1 VLDRSERRQQRRD
14 LEDRAVQEGR
24 IPPGQSLT
32 LKWPVLDTGIVPTVD
47 LATWRLQLYG
57 LVHEPC
63 ELTWADFRRLPQ
75 SMMTSDIHCVT
86 RWTKL
91 DNTWEGVRAR
101 DVLSSVDLEPAA
113 RYVMVHAPGY
123 TANLPLQSL
132 YDDDVLFASA
142 FLHDMAAFM
151 PCSDANL
158 EHGECAARQSGA
170 ILRAAGF
177 PMAKLPAVQ
186 AAARRTREL
195 PNVRVERRL
204 IPHEWPEGRYDLIVL
219 SEILY
224 YLGHRDL
231 EQALDYGVHALEPG
245 GTLLAVHWRH
255 PVTDYPRSGDDVHRV
270 LAARPG
276 LARLVSHQEEDFLAE
291 VYRRAEGRPVSVARA
306 AGLV

>member
-1 VLDRSERRQQRRD
+1 MLDRSERRQQRRD

-132 YDDDVLFASA
+132 YDDDVLFAVR
-142 FLHDMAAFM
+142 HDGRDLAT
-151 PCSDANL
+151 
-158 EHGECAARQSGA
+158 EHGG
-170 ILRAAGF
+170 
-177 PMAKLPAVQ
+177 P
-186 AAARRTREL
+186 
-195 PNVRVERRL
+195 
-204 IPHEWPEGRYDLIVL
+204 
-219 SEILY
+219 
-224 YLGHRDL
+224 
-231 EQALDYGVHALEPG
+231 
-245 GTLLAVHWRH
+245 
-255 PVTDYPRSGDDVHRV
+255 
-270 LAARPG
+270 
-276 LARLVSHQEEDFLAE
+276 ARLVVPKRYFWKSVKWVSGLEFLAE
-291 VYRRAEGRPVSVARA
+291 NAPGYWERLGYHMDGDPWQQQRFG
-306 AGLV
+306 G